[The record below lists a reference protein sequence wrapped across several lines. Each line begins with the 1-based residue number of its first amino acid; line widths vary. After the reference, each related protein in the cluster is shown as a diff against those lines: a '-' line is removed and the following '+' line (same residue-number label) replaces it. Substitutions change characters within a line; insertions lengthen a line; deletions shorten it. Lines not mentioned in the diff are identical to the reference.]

1 MSLLHPVRSALER
14 VLGSSSRTRTLVAG
28 TVAVGALV
36 ATKVWQGLKRGTQ
49 SRSPLPDFTLSG
61 TSGHLELV
69 EGHALYRV
77 REGEGTPIVLLPAL
91 HISSG
96 SFELAPL
103 YEILCAT
110 TNRPVYVMDWLGF
123 GYSERPDRRYF
134 SGLYQRQ
141 LRRFLSE
148 IVQNT
153 SDIIAFGLACEY
165 AAAVAMANPVLARR
179 LVLVSPTGMTSR
191 RDRVRRFLFSIAG
204 DSGAFGL
211 LYQRATSREEL
222 KAWYQ
227 RHVFD
232 TLPMPDALLDL
243 AEATTRVEGADH
255 APRRLADGD
264 LYMNA
269 YASRCYAGLKM
280 PSAILLPRLT
290 NDVAPLYEHLP
301 GIAKHNANLTIRRLD
316 SGIFPH
322 LTHPEEFLAL
332 LLELGI
338 LPEHAKGG
346 VNEAEKSVTNPA

>member
-1 MSLLHPVRSALER
+1 MSLLPPVRTLLER

-28 TVAVGALV
+28 SVAVGALV
-36 ATKVWQGLKRGTQ
+36 ATKVWQGLRRAPDDD
-49 SRSPLPDFTLSG
+49 RSALPEAALSG
-61 TSGHLELV
+61 TTGFLHLV
-69 EGHALYRV
+69 EGRTHYRV

-103 YEILCAT
+103 YEALCAT
-110 TNRPVYVMDWLGF
+110 TTRPVYLLDWLGF

-148 IVQNT
+148 VVQNT
-153 SDIIAFGLACEY
+153 SDVVAFGLACEY
-165 AAAVAMANPVLARR
+165 AGAVAMANPVLAHR

-191 RDRVRRFLFSIAG
+191 RDRVRRFLFSLAG
-204 DSGAFGL
+204 DTGAFGL
-211 LYQRATSREEL
+211 LYQRATSRDEL
-222 KAWYQ
+222 RAWYQ
-227 RHVFD
+227 THVFD
-232 TLPMPDALLDL
+232 NGPVPEALLDL

-269 YASRCYAGLKM
+269 YASRCYAGLRM
-280 PSAILLPRLT
+280 PSAIVLPRLT

-301 GIAKHNANLTIRRLD
+301 GIANHNPNLTIHRMD

-322 LTHPEEFLAL
+322 LTHPEAFMAL
-332 LLELGI
+332 LGQLGV
-338 LPEHAKGG
+338 LPQEEASEPTHADR
-346 VNEAEKSVTNPA
+346 EAA